1 MENLEN
7 SNYLLP
13 VDDQLFM
20 RDSGVWVA
28 DKLNYI
34 QRYIDMF
41 TTSMRNKPWRNIRY
55 IDLFAG
61 TGKCFV
67 KETKEVFLGSA
78 LLALTTKHPFTDYI
92 FVDLDQKNMRTL
104 LERVSVVEH
113 SAIIKDYIDDSNVIV
128 NDIVREIKRQDKE
141 PIPGQWASL
150 NLAVLDPEGLELE
163 WNTVA
168 KLAEVKK
175 MDLII
180 HYSQFG
186 LTRNMESCYSNEEDT
201 VIDRFFG
208 DRQWRSIYSDGRRQG
223 YRPGKMHR
231 KLIDHYKSKLGNLGY
246 VDVRNYSFND
256 EPLMRTGKTN
266 APLYRL
272 LFASKHKLG
281 KKFWREVTRKTV
293 YGQKTLF

>member
-1 MENLEN
+1 MSNLESN
-7 SNYLLP
+7 NYLLP
-13 VDDQLFM
+13 VDDQLLM
-20 RDSGVWVA
+20 RESGVWVA
-28 DKLNYI
+28 DKLGYI
-34 QRYIDMF
+34 ERYLEMF

-67 KETKEVFLGSA
+67 KDTKQVFLGSA

-92 FVDLDQKNMRTL
+92 FVDLSKENIEALSKRSSAVHYNAVIKN
-104 LERVSVVEH
+104 
-113 SAIIKDYIDDSNVIV
+113 YIDNSNIV
-128 NDIVREIKRQDKE
+128 VDDIVKQIKQRDQEFIRGK
-141 PIPGQWASL
+141 WRSL

-163 WNTVA
+163 WSTVA
-168 KLAEVKK
+168 KLAEIKR

-186 LTRNMESCYSNEEDT
+186 LTRNMENCYSIQDET

-208 DRQWRSIYSDGRRQG
+208 DRQWRSIYSHGRSKGHSYGRI
-223 YRPGKMHR
+223 HR
-231 KLIDHYKSKLGNLGY
+231 DLIDYYKSKLANLGY
-246 VDVRNYSFND
+246 VDVRNSSFND

-293 YGQKTLF
+293 YGQRTLF